1 MGKATKYIDL
11 CAATDIADGD
21 MRKIETGG
29 LALAVYHVEGTFYVT
44 DDCCTHGPGS
54 LSEGFLE
61 GFVIEC
67 DFHGGCFDIR
77 TGAVTEPPCTV
88 PIKTYPVAV
97 EDGRV
102 RIAME

>member
-1 MGKATKYIDL
+1 MVETGKLIDL
-11 CAATDIADGD
+11 CAAADVADGA
-21 MRKIETGG
+21 MLKVEAGG
-29 LALAVYHVEGTFYVT
+29 LVVAVYHVDGIFYVT

-77 TGAVTEPPCTV
+77 TGAVTEPPCTI
-88 PIKTYPVAV
+88 PIKTYRVV
-97 EDGRV
+97 TENGRV

>member
-1 MGKATKYIDL
+1 MVDATKFIDL
-11 CAATDIADGD
+11 CAAADVANGETL
-21 MRKIETGG
+21 KVETGG
-29 LALAVYHVEGTFYVT
+29 LVLAVYHVEDAFYVT

-77 TGAVTEPPCTV
+77 TGAVTEPPCTI
-88 PIKTYPVAV
+88 PIKTYPVDV
-97 EDGRV
+97 VDGRV
-102 RIAME
+102 RIAIE